1 MITLTGNLKIHQI
14 VHSKE
19 NFSPAINVVFFKNP
33 NGDLRRH
40 KWTHITEKLT
50 ATKIV
55 GNDAQ
60 EREALTVPK
69 LYILKKRL
77 THVIYV
83 VN

>member
-40 KWTHITEKLT
+40 KWIHITEKLR
-50 ATKIV
+50 AIKNV
-55 GNDAQ
+55 GNNYQ
-60 EREALTVPK
+60 EAKAITVLK
-69 LYILKKRL
+69 LSTFEERL
-77 THVIYV
+77 THVTYA

>member
-1 MITLTGNLKIHQI
+1 MARERELFTGHKCC
-14 VHSKE
+14 
-19 NFSPAINVVFFKNP
+19 NFFNP
-33 NGDLRRH
+33 NGDLRSH
-40 KWTHITEKLT
+40 KWIHITEKLT

-77 THVIYV
+77 THVIYE